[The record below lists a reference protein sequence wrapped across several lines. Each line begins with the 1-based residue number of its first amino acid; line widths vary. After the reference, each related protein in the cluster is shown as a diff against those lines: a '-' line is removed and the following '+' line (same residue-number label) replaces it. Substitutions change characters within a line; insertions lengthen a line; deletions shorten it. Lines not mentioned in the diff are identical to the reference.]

1 MNWGYVIASWIV
13 VLGSIGGYSVA
24 TIMRGRRLSKQ
35 VPPEKRRWS

>member
-13 VLGSIGGYSVA
+13 AFGALCAYSVV
-24 TIMRGRRLSKQ
+24 TVLRGRRLSKQ

>member
-13 VLGSIGGYSVA
+13 AFGALGAYSVA
-24 TIMRGRRLSKQ
+24 TVLRGRRLSKQ